1 MKISDAGYQSW
12 RFVFVTSQCRQD
24 KAPIWKSNN
33 KGQKKQIRLCKYF
46 GPIVRCNVCEKV
58 ILEKRKLNR
67 QTVWGMITAMITSF
81 FSRYPICAQWQIFCV
96 CVIRAP
102 CDPFLVYF
110 FAFIGFLNQQTKHFL
125 WVQALFA
132 FIVFLKKKVVRPKHF
147 FFVFW

>member
-81 FSRYPICAQWQIFCV
+81 FSRYPICAQWQIFFESV
-96 CVIRAP
+96 WS
-102 CDPFLVYF
+102 
-110 FAFIGFLNQQTKHFL
+110 FLNLFHCFYWFSKSINKTLFMGSSFVLFL
-125 WVQALFA
+125 Y
-132 FIVFLKKKVVRPKHF
+132 VFKKKRYVVRPKHF
-147 FFVFW
+147 FSVVW